1 MSSNKSNWIHKL
13 LNGFDDEDKGKKRIT
28 PKLVLLLLALG
39 ILLMFS
45 SDFFQKKQTV
55 PITTQKQTD
64 NNTNEVQTF
73 SQKGPSLSQVEKDEK
88 KFEDQLKNALEGIIG
103 VSDVTVVVNL
113 ASSDIKV
120 LEKDTVVRNQKTDE
134 TDRDG
139 GKRTVD
145 DQSTDSKVVI
155 VREGDKEVPIVI
167 KEDKPGVRGVII
179 TAKGADNI
187 EIKKNILDAVTRL
200 LGVPSHRVSILAK
213 KS

>member
-1 MSSNKSNWIHKL
+1 MSSNKSNWLHKL

-73 SQKGPSLSQVEKDEK
+73 SQKNPSLSQVEKDEK

>member
-1 MSSNKSNWIHKL
+1 MSSNKSNWLHKL

-55 PITTQKQTD
+55 PITTQNQSD
-64 NNTNEVQTF
+64 NGTNEVQVF
-73 SQKGPSLSQVEKDEK
+73 SQKDPSLSQVEKDEK
-88 KFEDQLKNALEGIIG
+88 KFEEQLKNALEGIIG

-113 ASSDIKV
+113 ASSETKV
-120 LEKDTVVRNQKTDE
+120 LEKDTVTRNQKTEE
-134 TDRDG
+134 TDPNG

-155 VREGDKEVPIVI
+155 VREGDKEVPVVT
-167 KEDKPGVRGVII
+167 KVDKPLVRGVII